1 MNNEDIHLWDGE
13 GEYAEDAFDL
23 KYEEWEQRD
32 WMTWLAENLVFPFKV
47 TRQEDMDDVDS
58 HRGPQEAPSKS
69 AAPWRLWGWMGKM
82 K

>member
-13 GEYAEDAFDL
+13 GEDAEDAFDL

-58 HRGPQEAPSKS
+58 HRGPQEAASKS
-69 AAPWRLWGWMGKM
+69 ATPWRLWGWMGKM